1 VGDRTPI
8 RFLVLLAAWGLAA
21 TAVLTSTPVMAS
33 VVVPFSR
40 WQGTVVAWYLGVGS
54 LPVSVVPSCSGLDA
68 MSLCVAAVMA
78 FPRAWRQRLAGAG
91 IGLVWILLVNLARVA
106 SLAAAV
112 DSAWFDLLHVVV
124 WPTLL
129 ILATVGWVFLWLR
142 VTERPADARPHDIG
156 SSRLVAWSAVCLG
169 VYALIIPVLSAW
181 QVLDLFA
188 RDLAAVAVATLTTVG
203 IEAAVA
209 GNLITAGGQPYLVTS
224 ECVTTPLMALY
235 VAAVAATPMRL
246 TARLAWLAAFAPVFI
261 TLAVL
266 RLLTVA
272 SPPLLFGSPLF
283 VTHAFHQLVLAVV
296 IVSLLARHWSSAA
309 SRPALVTLV
318 GGALAGG
325 IAAGVVGGEAYTQGL
340 LAGLS
345 QLGLSGAT
353 ALGVP
358 AARDLQGVIASLPAF
373 QLALFVAL
381 VLAVRH
387 RVPLRHAVYG
397 LAALVALQAVTLAGV
412 SSDVFDVSGTGA
424 ALALRGWALAAPAV
438 IVATL
443 ARSGG

>member
-1 VGDRTPI
+1 M
-8 RFLVLLAAWGLAA
+8 LLAIWGLVA
-21 TAVLTSTPVMAS
+21 TAVMTSTPVMAS

-78 FPRAWRQRLAGAG
+78 FPRPWRRRLAGAG

-142 VTERPADARPHDIG
+142 VTDRPVDAAPLGDQ
-156 SSRLVAWSAVCLG
+156 SSAGLLAWSAVSLG
-169 VYALIIPVLSAW
+169 VYAVIIPVLSAW

-188 RDLAAVAVATLTTVG
+188 RDLAAIAVAMLTVVG
-203 IEAAVA
+203 IDALVT

-246 TARLAWLAAFAPVFI
+246 AVRVAWLAAFAPVFI

-296 IVSLLARHWSSAA
+296 IVGLLARHWSSSA
-309 SRPALVTLV
+309 SRPALMTMVC
-318 GGALAGG
+318 GAVAGG
-325 IAAGVVGGEAYTQGL
+325 IAVGVVAGEAYTHSL
-340 LAGLS
+340 LAALA
-345 QLGLSGAT
+345 QVGLSGAT
-353 ALGVP
+353 ALGAP
-358 AARDLQGVIASLPAF
+358 AARDLQGVVASLPAF

-381 VLAVRH
+381 LLAVRH
-387 RVPLRHAVYG
+387 RVSARHAVYG
-397 LAALVALQAVTLAGV
+397 LVALIALQAATLAGV
-412 SSDVFDVSGTGA
+412 SSDVFDVTSTGA